1 METSSQLIPL
11 YSLMLL
17 LNLNLNPIP
26 SLPLLLNQIKAL
38 VVLAQ

>member
-11 YSLMLL
+11 YSLMI

-26 SLPLLLNQIKAL
+26 SLPLLNQIKAQ

>member
-26 SLPLLLNQIKAL
+26 SLPLLNQIKAQ

>member
-17 LNLNLNPIP
+17 LNLNPNP
-26 SLPLLLNQIKAL
+26 SLPLLNQIKAL